1 MISALTRV
9 SFERNFIRFL
19 SEIHGMRQNSQNSK
33 RKTKMNEMKQFNHI
47 VNPLTIIKKTYFT
60 PLYLL
65 SDMKYHWQSH
75 TLLDSAKV
83 I

>member
-33 RKTKMNEMKQFNHI
+33 QKTEMNRFNRV
-47 VNPLTIIKKTYFT
+47 VNPLTLTLTSKTNFD
-60 PLYLL
+60 PLDLNVIYLL
-65 SDMKYHWQSH
+65 RISFNSKIV
-75 TLLDSAKV
+75 K
-83 I
+83 